1 MAKTKARPVN
11 YKGWAWR
18 VDRPQAGSR
27 YAASLWPTRP
37 SWSAKYLGPGRWV
50 RVRFVEA
57 T

>member
-18 VDRPQAGSR
+18 FDRVRDGSR
-27 YAASLWPTRP
+27 YAASLWPTKP
-37 SWSAKYLGPGRWV
+37 LWSAKYLGPGRWV